1 VCVFFVILLLLLF
14 IFFLYNGMGYSEAVG
29 NAFTTKNLTIG
40 RVSTVPITVD
50 TRPISHV
57 SY

>member
-1 VCVFFVILLLLLF
+1 
-14 IFFLYNGMGYSEAVG
+14 MGYSEAVG